1 MMHDRDARERERERD
16 HAIYICT
23 TLTQF
28 LKCSLCVLLF
38 DGFQFAGL
46 GNMLFLFGLN
56 VDSLPASLTA
66 TCFMPMVE
74 SSQNPSLVTDVALAK
89 KSYHPSL

>member
-1 MMHDRDARERERERD
+1 MLFLFGLNVDSLPAS
-16 HAIYICT
+16 
-23 TLTQF
+23 LT
-28 LKCSLCVLLF
+28 
-38 DGFQFAGL
+38 AGL

-66 TCFMPMVE
+66 TCFMPIVE